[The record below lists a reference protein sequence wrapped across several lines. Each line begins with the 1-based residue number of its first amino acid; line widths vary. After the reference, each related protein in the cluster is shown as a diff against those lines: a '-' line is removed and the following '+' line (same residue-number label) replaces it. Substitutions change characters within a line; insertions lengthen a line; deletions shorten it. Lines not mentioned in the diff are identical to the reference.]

1 MQHWAKIT
9 LQKYF
14 DRSVDRSD
22 GTKKVLKSFVHGNA
36 AKKLYV
42 LKEKRNLCRKKEN
55 KSLLRMKVN
64 ENHRKIR

>member
-22 GTKKVLKSFVHGNA
+22 GTKKVLKSFVCGNA
-36 AKKLYV
+36 AK
-42 LKEKRNLCRKKEN
+42 NF
-55 KSLLRMKVN
+55 MF
-64 ENHRKIR
+64 